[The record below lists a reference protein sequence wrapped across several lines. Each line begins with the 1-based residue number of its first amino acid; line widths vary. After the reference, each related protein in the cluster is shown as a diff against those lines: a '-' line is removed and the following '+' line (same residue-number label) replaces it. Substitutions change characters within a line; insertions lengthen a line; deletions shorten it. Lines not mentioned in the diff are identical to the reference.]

1 MTNTLFGALQTAIN
15 SSFNL
20 LFPVLCPACNE
31 PMTSP
36 KNSLCLQCELD
47 LPRTNHF
54 TLQNNIFFKE
64 FELGQ
69 TFQSA
74 SALFYFNRKTKVQ
87 HLIHQFKYH
96 NKPELAVSMGELL
109 GIEIKKC
116 AHLQNVKAI
125 IPVPMHPKKLRERG
139 YNQAELIAKGM
150 ANILNLTIETK
161 VVKKIVETKSQT
173 HRSRDERKS
182 ILINTFECTYQKHL
196 ENVEVIVVD
205 DVSTTGAT
213 LEAVGDC
220 ILQNNPKVLLHCV
233 ALSYTAI

>member
-1 MTNTLFGALQTAIN
+1 MTTTLFGSLQN
-15 SSFNL
+15 VLSSSFNL

-31 PMTSP
+31 PLTSP
-36 KNSLCLQCELD
+36 KITLCLQCELD

-54 TLQNNIFFKE
+54 ALQNNIFFKQ

-74 SALFYFNRKTKVQ
+74 SGLFYFDRRTKVQ

-96 NKPELAVSMGELL
+96 NKSELAISMGELL
-109 GIEIKKC
+109 GIEIKNC
-116 AHLQNVKAI
+116 AHLQNIKAI

-150 ANILNLTIETK
+150 ANILNLPIETK
-161 VVKKIVETKSQT
+161 VVKKVIETTSQT

-182 ILINTFECTYQKHL
+182 ILIDTFESAYQKHL
-196 ENVEVIVVD
+196 EDVEALVVD

-220 ILQNNPKVLLHCV
+220 ILQNNPKILLHCV
-233 ALSYTAI
+233 TLAYTAI

>member
-1 MTNTLFGALQTAIN
+1 MTNTLFGALQTVIN

-20 LFPVLCPACNE
+20 LFPVLCPTCNE

-36 KNSLCLQCELD
+36 KNTLCLQCELD

-54 TLQNNIFFKE
+54 TLHDNMFYHK
-64 FELGQ
+64 FESVQ
-69 TFQSA
+69 TFKSA
-74 SALFYFNRKTKVQ
+74 SALFLFNRKSKVQ

-96 NKPELAVSMGELL
+96 NKSELAVSMGELL

-125 IPVPMHPKKLRERG
+125 IPVPTHPKKLRERG

-150 ANILNLTIETK
+150 ANILNLPIETK
-161 VVKKIVETKSQT
+161 VVKKIIETTSQT

-182 ILINTFECTYQKHL
+182 VLINTFESAYQKHL

-220 ILQNNPKVLLHCV
+220 ILQNNPKIFMHCV